1 MINLT
6 VWDRLQNIWDT
17 LQSISPGASGRWESA
32 QGRHLSPFPHLRR
45 ASMSDP
51 ASEPESSDAS
61 EAESD
66 ESAAG
71 DTETDDGPRP
81 LRNAVA
87 ALEAMLRGGS
97 SSDRE

>member
-1 MINLT
+1 
-6 VWDRLQNIWDT
+6 
-17 LQSISPGASGRWESA
+17 
-32 QGRHLSPFPHLRR
+32 
-45 ASMSDP
+45 MSDP